1 MRRCRGVGM
10 WEVSGMWDV
19 GSDVCTGE
27 ASIGHCRRPHFGKGA
42 ADINLVGL
50 PLDPSHRKLSY
61 A

>member
-1 MRRCRGVGM
+1 M
-10 WEVSGMWDV
+10 WEVTFAFARERLRSVIV
-19 GSDVCTGE
+19 GR
-27 ASIGHCRRPHFGKGA
+27 AHFGKGA